1 MAGTITA
8 LVVQKR
14 NKERVNVYL
23 DGKFAFGL
31 AAIEAARLRKGQ
43 WLSDED
49 ITALLARDAVE
60 KAFQKALRFLSY
72 RPRSEAE
79 IRRHLEKHGVPA
91 EAIEK
96 AMERLRRAGL
106 VDDAE
111 FARFWIENREQFNPR
126 SPRALRYELRQKGLS
141 DEIIDEAL
149 AGFDAEDAAKRAALG
164 QMRKWKGLDARSLRR
179 KMWDFLMRRGFETG
193 VIRDTIE
200 ALMSE
205 WAEGNEEERL
215 QQLDK

>member
-1 MAGTITA
+1 M
-8 LVVQKR
+8 
-14 NKERVNVYL
+14 
-23 DGKFAFGL
+23 
-31 AAIEAARLRKGQ
+31 
-43 WLSDED
+43 
-49 ITALLARDAVE
+49 
-60 KAFQKALRFLSY
+60 
-72 RPRSEAE
+72 
-79 IRRHLEKHGVPA
+79 
-91 EAIEK
+91 
-96 AMERLRRAGL
+96 
-106 VDDAE
+106 
-111 FARFWIENREQFNPR
+111 
-126 SPRALRYELRQKGLS
+126 RQKGLS